1 MSSLDLVSVSCFVTD
16 RPTGRDNN
24 EDNLHICPSCRE
36 TFECEIHFLF
46 SCPVYED
53 LRHKYLSHMKKLEN
67 WSIANVL
74 STEDCTEIR
83 NIATYLYHAFKRRQ
97 EAVSTDFFS
106 ADVI

>member
-1 MSSLDLVSVSCFVTD
+1 MYLSVINRKPFRDIYVQFRSGFSELLCH
-16 RPTGRDNN
+16 RYRYRDND

-53 LRHKYLSHMKKLEN
+53 LRHKYLTHMKNVEN
-67 WSIANVL
+67 WGTANVL

-83 NIATYLYHAFKRRQ
+83 NVATYLYRAFKRR
-97 EAVSTDFFS
+97 
-106 ADVI
+106 